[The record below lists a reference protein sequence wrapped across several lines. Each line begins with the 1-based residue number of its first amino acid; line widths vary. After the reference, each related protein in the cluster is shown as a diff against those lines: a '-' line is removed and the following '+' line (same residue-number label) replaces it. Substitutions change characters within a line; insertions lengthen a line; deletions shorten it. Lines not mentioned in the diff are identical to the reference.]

1 MEKLQKKL
9 LGYIGDENKLFF
21 NVSYE
26 PLVYGMWKK
35 FSITCRFKN
44 ASRSPYQK
52 QGIFM
57 WYL

>member
-26 PLVYGMWKK
+26 PLVYGM
-35 FSITCRFKN
+35 
-44 ASRSPYQK
+44 
-52 QGIFM
+52 
-57 WYL
+57 